1 MLQAQQL
8 RKNGALTSLRPEQEK
23 KRKGHSMTKGKREES
38 IEEVYEQKKRKKKRI
53 GKETVTERE
62 GRIEEEG
69 DRK

>member
-38 IEEVYEQKKRKKKRI
+38 IEEVYEQKKRKKR
-53 GKETVTERE
+53 G
-62 GRIEEEG
+62 
-69 DRK
+69 